1 MVERERYPARWPSQ
15 QQARLVS
22 AGLAGALVIGIS
34 GFLLRWNP
42 AALDFS
48 TAFAGV
54 GAGAIYWV
62 TEVLL

>member
-1 MVERERYPARWPSQ
+1 MCT
-15 QQARLVS
+15 
-22 AGLAGALVIGIS
+22 GLAGAFVIGIS
-34 GFLLRWNP
+34 GFPLWWNP

-48 TAFAGV
+48 TAFGGV